1 MRKDYPLSKEELSL
15 YLACTLNPDRKQA
28 YLLGWSVEL
37 PKDTEKARIEKAV
50 EKLFARHRIL
60 SARIERDANGNLV
73 KYDCEEKP
81 VIEYETSA
89 VDSPASEN
97 YYWDVNLDGGRMYRV
112 LVVESPSSIT
122 LFIFFHHLIIDG
134 TGRQVMVRDFEAAF
148 RGEDLGEPDFLP
160 YEFAEKELEQENTKA
175 FEDDKEYYHNLLSG
189 IEVQSPEKDLSEETE
204 RFVQKFYDFTRISEA
219 DVKNKKD
226 TAKVRTSTIFL
237 GAVGHALAVFAG
249 SEQSVV
255 ASAMSGR
262 TDETKD
268 SSGMFVRTLPMV
280 CNPNPNHSVDEYLRE
295 LDNETT
301 QNRKH
306 SLYTYMD
313 ISQDLQI
320 LLPITFAYQGDM
332 ISDKVLFDGKE
343 RKMEFIRANE
353 SDYEMRLYL
362 WRKNGK
368 YTFEVL
374 YRADHYSEGYIDSL
388 AQTVEQIL
396 SEMLKKQK
404 MGDIDLVAPAQKE
417 LLDGFN
423 RTERDYEKLDIVTQ
437 FKNQVKNY
445 PENFAVIFKDK
456 KLTYRE
462 VDETTDKIASYISG
476 KGIGREDVVSI
487 LIPRSEFMVLASIGT
502 LKAGAAYEPLD
513 PSYPS
518 ERLEFMIADAGA
530 KLLIADRSLMNLVP
544 NYKGDV
550 LYLDEI
556 ASLPAAKKLDSHP
569 ALNDRFIMLYT
580 SGTTGTP
587 KGVMLEHGNLAAF
600 CAWYRKCYSLT
611 EKSRVA
617 AYASFGF
624 DANMMDLYPALTTGS
639 AVIIIPEED
648 RLDLIAIKKRF
659 DDEGVTHSFMTT
671 QVGRQ
676 FAEFYESGSLK
687 YLSVGGEKLVPIN
700 IERPFKFY
708 NGYGPTECTIFA
720 SVFEVDRLYT
730 RVPIGKPLDNVKF
743 YVCDK
748 NMRRLPVCA
757 PGELLISGHQVGRS
771 YLNRPEKNAEVFIK
785 NPFESAS
792 GYEKAYRTGD
802 IVRLLSDGNV
812 DCIGRNDGQVKIR
825 GFRVELP
832 EIESVIRE
840 FKGIKDVT
848 VQAFDAPTGGK
859 FVAAYIV
866 SDETISI
873 DALNEFIKSKK
884 PPYMVPA
891 CTMQI
896 EKIPLNQNQ
905 KVNKRALP
913 TPELK
918 ATASAEI
925 VPVENENQQK
935 IFDCIKQVV
944 GHSEF
949 GITSDIF
956 EAGLT
961 SIGAIRL
968 NVLLSKAFDVSVK
981 TSDLKTNPTIK
992 QLEGFL
998 LGAHKAELHE
1008 KQADYPLTS
1017 SQDGIFVEC
1026 MANPEST
1033 IYNIPL
1039 LLKLNE
1045 KISVDKLKAAMEK
1058 AVAAHPYIKTRL
1070 FMNDDGDI
1078 RQKRNDDEPFTVKVY
1093 ETLDKSN
1100 LVKPFN
1106 LLGESLFRMALYRTG
1121 EGNYVFIEMHHIVA
1135 DGTSLAILFLDIS
1148 RAYNG
1153 EELEKESCDFYEAS
1167 LIEHEL
1173 KESDSFAKAKAFYEN
1188 CFAGCGGNTDF
1199 APNVHGDEPELGEL
1213 EHAAEHISHENVE
1226 RLCKKYGVTE
1236 NVFFVGAF
1244 GLFLA
1249 QHNHLDG
1256 SVFTTIY
1263 NGRSDSRFMNTL
1275 GMFVKTLPVRS
1286 PSFTNAKDYFVQVQ
1300 NELLGLMENDLYPFE
1315 EASREFNIVPNTM
1328 IAYQGD
1334 SFNFDELCGEKV
1346 ENIPLKLNAAK
1357 MPFSLDVYKS
1367 AGGYQFFLEYR
1378 KDSYSKKLGSDIMAS
1393 FEKFVS
1399 ALCDEEPL
1407 SELAKIAESA
1417 SAKRPAIN
1425 LNDSAVD
1432 LPFES
1437 VVSRFE
1443 KQVAKNS
1450 GKTAVIADGKSLTYA
1465 QLNEQANRVAHSL
1478 LNKGMGREKIVA
1490 VMLERSVGVYVTRQG
1505 ILKSGSAF
1513 MCIAP
1518 DYPNDRVEF
1527 ILTDSGAKFIITNKE
1542 QKESRAE
1549 LWEKTGCTP
1558 LLLEDLISD
1567 MSVSAE
1573 NPNVEIKEN
1582 DLCYCIYTSGSTGK
1596 PKGVMIEHMNL
1607 ANFVD
1612 ANPKN
1617 YETLGY
1623 TEKASVSLSL
1633 AAMTFDVSIM
1643 EEFIP
1648 LTNGMT
1654 AVIAT
1659 DEEIHNLD
1667 LLAELVIKNKV
1678 DMLTTTPS
1686 FASVMVE
1693 VPQMRKALAQ
1703 IKSYDFGAE
1712 AFIPSLYDKITEINP
1727 DAHIMNG
1734 YGPTET
1740 TISCTMQVVT
1750 GSEDITIG
1758 RPNANV
1764 FVHII
1769 DENNRE
1775 VPQGTQGEL
1784 LISGK
1789 GVGRGYVNLPEKTA
1803 DVFITFN
1810 GMRAYKSGD
1819 LALINEYGEIEFH
1832 GRKDNQVKL
1841 RGLRVELG
1849 EIESVIASF
1858 PDVTNVIVLAIE
1870 AQYLVAYFTAKHEI
1884 NTEEL
1889 KAFASERLTE
1899 YMVPNIFMQ
1908 LDEMPLTPNQKID
1921 KKRLPEPDLSSLKTP
1936 YVAPRNET
1944 EETLCAIFAK
1954 VLKQEKIGIDDDF
1967 FMLGGTSLLASKV
1980 AIMCMNQQIPL
1991 VYADVFKMHTVRLL
2005 GEKLT
2010 QSTNGGDEAQETK
2023 PTAAAQ
2029 EFAVEEPL
2037 AEVLSHNTVEHVRG
2051 MTSKPLGT
2059 VLLSGATGFLGI
2071 HILHELI
2078 EHTDSVVY
2086 CVIRKGNAS
2095 SLESRLKTLL
2105 KYYFEVIYNDL
2116 FGTRIRMIEGDIT
2129 NMEQVESLKELDFD
2143 TVINCAASVK
2153 HFVSDDSL
2161 DRINVDAVK
2170 NLVSL
2175 CLAKKARLIHISTT
2189 STGAYLDAT
2198 RYRPGM
2204 VYAENMLHIGQDLSN
2219 AYVRTKFLA
2228 EEAVLTAVKEQ
2239 ALDAKIMRVG
2249 NLMSRYSDGEFQINS
2264 VTNSFMLRLRAY
2276 AALGAFPCYEMDMPA
2291 EFSPIDMTA
2300 ASIIALAGTPK
2311 DFTVFHA
2318 RNAHDV
2324 QMGDVLAAMN
2334 ECGIEIKPVS
2344 DEEFQKRISAFMEDE
2359 SRSLLVAPLISYN
2372 KAAGTVKMV
2381 SIPDVSTFTTKA
2393 LYQLGFK
2400 WPIIT
2405 DDYISKAIMALQTLG
2420 FFDEDA

>member
-1 MRKDYPLSKEELSL
+1 MKKYYPLSKEENSL
-15 YLACTLNPDRKQA
+15 YLACTLNPERKHA

-37 PKDTEKARIEKAV
+37 PKDTEKERIEKAV
-50 EKLFARHRIL
+50 EKLFDRHRIF
-60 SARIERDANGNLV
+60 SARIVSDEQGNLV
-73 KYDCEEKP
+73 KYDSEEKP

-89 VDSPASEN
+89 VDSPSPEN
-97 YYWDVNLDGGRMYRV
+97 YFWDVNLDGGCMNRV
-112 LVVESPSSIT
+112 LIVETPSSIT
-122 LFIFFHHLIIDG
+122 LFMLFHHLIIDG

-160 YEFAEKELEQENTKA
+160 YEFAEKELEQEKTKA
-175 FEDDKEYYHNLLSG
+175 FEEDREYYNNLLSG
-189 IEVQSPEKDLSEETE
+189 IEVQSPEKDLSEEKE
-204 RFVQKFYDFTRISEA
+204 RFVQKYYDFTRISEA

-226 TAKVRTSTIFL
+226 SAKVRTSTIFL
-237 GAVGHALAVFAG
+237 GALGHALAVFAG

-268 SSGMFVRTLPMV
+268 STGMFVRTLPMV
-280 CNPNPNHSVDEYLRE
+280 CNPDPNRTVDEYLRE
-295 LDNETT
+295 LDDETT

-313 ISQDLQI
+313 ITQNLQI

-332 ISDKVLFDGKE
+332 INDKVLFDGKE
-343 RKMEFIRANE
+343 RKMDFIRANE

-368 YTFEVL
+368 YKFEVL
-374 YRADHYSEGYIDSL
+374 YRGDHYSEGYIDSF

-396 SEMLKKQK
+396 FEMLKKQK
-404 MGDIDLVAPAQKE
+404 MGDIDFLSPAQKE

-423 RTERDYEKLDIVTQ
+423 KTECDYEKLDIVTQ
-437 FKNQVKNY
+437 FKNQVKKY
-445 PENFAVIFKDK
+445 PENFAVIFKEK

-462 VDETTDKIASYISG
+462 VDEITDRIASYISG

-487 LIPRSEFMVLASIGT
+487 LIPRSQFIVLASIGV

-518 ERLEFMIADAGA
+518 ERLEFMISDAAA

-544 NYKGDV
+544 NYKGEV
-550 LYLDEI
+550 LYLDEVD
-556 ASLPAAKKLDSHP
+556 SLPAAKKLDSHP
-569 ALNDRFIMLYT
+569 ALKDRFIMLYT

-587 KGVMLEHGNLAAF
+587 KGVMMEHGNLAAV
-600 CAWYRKCYSLT
+600 CAGTRRLFHLT
-611 EKSRVA
+611 ETSRAA
-617 AYASFGF
+617 AYASYGF
-624 DANMMDLYPALTTGS
+624 DANMYDLYPTLTCG
-639 AVIIIPEED
+639 ACVVIIPEED
-648 RLDLIAIKKRF
+648 RLDFEAIKKRF
-659 DDEGVTHSFMTT
+659 DDAGVTHSLMTT

-676 FAEFYESGSLK
+676 FAEFYEGGSLQ
-687 YLSVGGEKLVPIN
+687 YLFVGGEKLAPIHVDK
-700 IERPFKFY
+700 EFKLY
-708 NGYGPTECTIFA
+708 NLYGPTECTIYTN
-720 SVFEVDRLYT
+720 SFEVDKLYE
-730 RVPIGKPLDNVKF
+730 RVPIGKAVDNTKV

-748 NMRRLPVCA
+748 NMRRLPACA
-757 PGELLISGHQVGRS
+757 PGELLISGHQVARG

-785 NPFESAS
+785 NPFESAA

-802 IVRLLSDGNV
+802 VVRLLSDGNV

-840 FKGIKDVT
+840 FNGIKDVT

-866 SDETISI
+866 SDDKISI
-873 DALNEFIKSKK
+873 EELNAFIKSKK

-913 TPELK
+913 APELK
-918 ATASAEI
+918 AVATEEI

-935 IFDCIKQVV
+935 IFDCIKQVI
-944 GHSEF
+944 GHGEF
-949 GITSDIF
+949 GITTDIF

-992 QLEGFL
+992 KLEGFL
-998 LGAHKAELHE
+998 LGSHKAELHE

-1033 IYNIPL
+1033 IYNIPI

-1045 KISVDKLKAAMEK
+1045 KISVDKLKDAMEK
-1058 AVAAHPYIKTRL
+1058 AVEAHPYIKTRL

-1078 RQKRNDDEPFTVKVY
+1078 RQKRNDDEAFTVNVY
-1093 ETLDKSN
+1093 ETLDKSK

-1106 LLGESLFRMALYRTG
+1106 LLGESLFRMALYRTS
-1121 EGNYVFIEMHHIVA
+1121 EGNFVFIEIHHIVA
-1135 DGTSLAILFLDIS
+1135 DGTSLAILLSDIS
-1148 RAYNG
+1148 RAYRG

-1199 APNVHGDEPELGEL
+1199 EVNAHGDEPELGEL
-1213 EHAAEHISHENVE
+1213 ERTVGQILPEKVE
-1226 RLCKKYGVTE
+1226 AICKKYGVTE

-1249 QHNHLDG
+1249 QYNRLDR

-1286 PSFTNAKDYFVQVQ
+1286 PSFTNAKDYFSQVQ
-1300 NELLGLMENDLYPFE
+1300 NELLGLMENDIYPFE
-1315 EASREFNIVPNTM
+1315 EASRQFNIAPNTM

-1346 ENIPLKLNAAK
+1346 ENVPLMLNAAK
-1357 MPFSLDVYKS
+1357 MPFSLDVYKG
-1367 AGGYQFFLEYR
+1367 AGSYQFFLEYR
-1378 KDSYSKKLGSDIMAS
+1378 KDSYSKKLVSDIVAS

-1399 ALCDEEPL
+1399 ALCDEKPL
-1407 SELAKIAESA
+1407 SELSTIAESTA
-1417 SAKRPAIN
+1417 EKRAVIN
-1425 LNDSAVD
+1425 LNDSAIDV
-1432 LPFES
+1432 PFES

-1443 KQVAKNS
+1443 KQVAKNG
-1450 GKTAVIADGKSLTYA
+1450 GKTAVISDGKSLTYA

-1513 MCIAP
+1513 MCVAP

-1542 QKESRAE
+1542 QKESRKE

-1558 LLLEDLISD
+1558 LLLENLISD
-1567 MSVSAE
+1567 SSVSSE
-1573 NPNVEIKEN
+1573 NPNVEIQEN

-1612 ANPKN
+1612 TNPKN

-1667 LLAELVIKNKV
+1667 LLAELIIKNKV
-1678 DMLTTTPS
+1678 DMMSTTPS
-1686 FASVMVE
+1686 FASVMTE

-1712 AFIPSLYDKITEINP
+1712 AFIPSLYEKLTEINP
-1727 DAHIMNG
+1727 DAYIMNG

-1750 GSEDITIG
+1750 GTENITIG

-1775 VPQGTQGEL
+1775 VPQGEQGEL

-1819 LALINEYGEIEFH
+1819 LARINEYGEIEFH

-1884 NTEEL
+1884 NAEEL

-1908 LDEMPLTPNQKID
+1908 LEEMPLTPNKKID

-1936 YVAPRNET
+1936 YVAPQNET
-1944 EETLCAIFAK
+1944 EEALCAIFAK

-1991 VYADVFKMHTVRLL
+1991 VYADVFKNHTPRLL
-2005 GEKLT
+2005 AEKAGKNKSGENA
-2010 QSTNGGDEAQETK
+2010 SQESK
-2023 PTAAAQ
+2023 AASSQ
-2029 EFAVEEPL
+2029 GFTVEEPL
-2037 AEVLSHNTVEHVRG
+2037 ADVLSHNTVEHVRG

-2059 VLLSGATGFLGI
+2059 VLLAGATGFLGI

-2086 CVIRKGNAS
+2086 CFIRKGNAS
-2095 SLESRLKTLL
+2095 SLESRLKSLL
-2105 KYYFEVIYNDL
+2105 KYYFEVFYNDL
-2116 FGTRIRMIEGDIT
+2116 FGNRIRMVEGEIT
-2129 NMEQVESLKELDFD
+2129 NKEQVDSLKELDFD

-2161 DRINVDAVK
+2161 DKINVDAVK

-2175 CLAKKARLIHISTT
+2175 CLAKKARLIHVSTT
-2189 STGAYLDAT
+2189 STGAYLDAKL
-2198 RYRPGM
+2198 YKPGM

-2239 ALDAKIMRVG
+2239 GLDAKIMRVG

-2311 DFTVFHA
+2311 EFTVFHA

-2324 QMGDVLAAMN
+2324 EMGDVLAAMN

-2359 SRSLLVAPLISYN
+2359 AKSMLVAPLISYN
-2372 KAAGTVKMV
+2372 KALGTIKLAN
-2381 SIPDVSTFTTKA
+2381 IPDVSTFTTKA

-2405 DDYISKAIMALQTLG
+2405 DDYIKKAIMALQTLG